1 MIFELYTLF
10 SLAIAHEMRYAEHPS
25 NDGGGGDKQRVVV
38 LVWDTL
44 ILLADA
50 GGVQTHVCDKVQ
62 GIIALRRKSDFCV

>member
-1 MIFELYTLF
+1 M
-10 SLAIAHEMRYAEHPS
+10 
-25 NDGGGGDKQRVVV
+25 V

-62 GIIALRRKSDFCV
+62 VIIALRRKSDFVSDVFHALE